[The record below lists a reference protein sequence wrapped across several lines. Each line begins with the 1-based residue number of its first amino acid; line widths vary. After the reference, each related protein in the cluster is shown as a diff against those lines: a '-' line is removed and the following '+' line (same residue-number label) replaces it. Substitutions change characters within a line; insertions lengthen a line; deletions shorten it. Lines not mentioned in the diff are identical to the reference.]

1 MPLVR
6 RDYFGLGCAFN
17 FESRKA
23 NMVTLLKIGH
33 AGFLREE
40 SPAAPTAVEQEV
52 ALLFE
57 QFRRPLFR
65 YLLTLGLTIP
75 DGEEV
80 IQEVFFALFKHLQ
93 SGKPRTNLKGWIFR
107 VGHNQAL
114 KLRQREYANEMILD
128 EVLPASCPNPEQQA
142 ASKQLHQHL
151 AAVIRA
157 LPEQDR
163 ACLALRSEGF
173 RYRDIAV
180 ICGISLGSVA
190 QSLERSLAKLSRV
203 KER

>member
-1 MPLVR
+1 
-6 RDYFGLGCAFN
+6 
-17 FESRKA
+17 
-23 NMVTLLKIGH
+23 MVSLLKIGH
-33 AGFLREE
+33 ADFVREE
-40 SPAAPTAVEQEV
+40 SPATPTAVEQDV

-114 KLRQREYANEMILD
+114 RLRQREYANAVVLD
-128 EVLPASCPNPEQQA
+128 EVLVASCPNPEQQA
-142 ASKQLHQHL
+142 ASKQMQVHL
-151 AAVIRA
+151 SAVIRA
-157 LPEQDR
+157 LSEQDR
-163 ACLALRSEGF
+163 ACLSLRSEGF

-180 ICGISLGSVA
+180 ICGMSLGSVA
-190 QSLERSLAKLSRV
+190 QSLERSLAKLRRV

>member
-1 MPLVR
+1 MPLGH

-17 FESRKA
+17 FESEIA
-23 NMVTLLKIGH
+23 NMVSLLKIGH
-33 AGFLREE
+33 ADYVGEE
-40 SPAAPTAVEQEV
+40 SLAAPTLVEQEV
-52 ALLFE
+52 AHLFE

-93 SGKPRTNLKGWIFR
+93 SGKPRTNLKGWIFK

-114 KLRQREYANEMILD
+114 KLRQREYTNTVILD
-128 EVLPASCPNPEQQA
+128 EVLAASCPNPEQQA
-142 ASKQLHQHL
+142 ASKQLHQQL
-151 AAVIRA
+151 SAVIRA

-163 ACLALRSEGF
+163 ACLALRAEGF
-173 RYRDIAV
+173 KYRDIAAV
-180 ICGISLGSVA
+180 CGISLGRVA
-190 QSLERSLAKLSRV
+190 QSLERSLAKLSCV